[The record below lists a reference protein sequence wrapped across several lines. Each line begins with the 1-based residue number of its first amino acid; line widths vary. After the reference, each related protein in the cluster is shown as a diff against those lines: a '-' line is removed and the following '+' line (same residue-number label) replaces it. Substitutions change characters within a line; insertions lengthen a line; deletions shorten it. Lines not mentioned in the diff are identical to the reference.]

1 MRYLGTIANA
11 GTDVLNNSTT
21 AAPFTIPA
29 GTTRLFL
36 QPSAATMQAA
46 TAPNS
51 AAFLPATT
59 DMIQLGAANSINELP
74 VPWSHG
80 YTASYPAGVLVVAGP
95 TLAVR
100 KTDAGAGTTKVFGV

>member
-11 GTDVLNNSTT
+11 GSDVVNNSTT
-21 AAPFTIPA
+21 AAPFVIPA
-29 GTTRLFL
+29 GITQLVL

-46 TAPNS
+46 TAPNN

-59 DMIQLGAANSINELP
+59 DMLQLGAATSINTLP
-74 VPWSHG
+74 VQW
-80 YTASYPAGVLVVAGP
+80 ASTQPAGT

>member
-11 GTDVLNNSTT
+11 GSDVVNNSTT
-21 AAPFTIPA
+21 AAPFAIPS
-29 GTTRLFL
+29 GITRLFL

-46 TAPNS
+46 TSVNN

-59 DMIQLGAANSINELP
+59 DMLQLGAANSINEIP
-74 VPWSHG
+74 VAW
-80 YTASYPAGVLVVAGP
+80 TATFGSAGP

-100 KTDAGAGTTKVFGV
+100 KTDAGAGSTKVFGV